1 MKKQEKTIL
10 MLMMAAGFVFALFV
24 PGPICA
30 GELEPSALPGS
41 TMKTL
46 DQIPP
51 TWSQKLPADDG
62 GAEGCNSSRFEC
74 VMGGS
79 AVLDKETGL
88 VWQKD
93 LSVMDPYPYWDA
105 IRSLC
110 LNRNWGGRKG
120 WRAPTAEE
128 LASLVDLS
136 ATVEGGPKIPDG
148 SPFLNVQAAKYWT
161 ASTSMTDPSNEVYL
175 VDFSNGAVQTRL
187 KILEDTS
194 FYTWCVRGGRGYI
207 AR

>member
-1 MKKQEKTIL
+1 MNKQEKMIL
-10 MLMMAAGFVFALFV
+10 MSMMATGFALFV
-24 PGPICA
+24 FGSTFA
-30 GELEPSALPGS
+30 GELDPSAPPGP

-62 GAEGCNSSRFEC
+62 EEGGCNSSRFDC
-74 VMGGS
+74 VMGGV

-93 LSVMDPYPYWDA
+93 PSTNSPTPYWDA
-105 IRSLC
+105 MRLPC

-148 SPFLNVQAAKYWT
+148 HPFDNVQAAKYWT
-161 ASTSMTDPSNEVYL
+161 ASTDMSYYTEVFV
-175 VDFSNGAVQTRL
+175 VDFSTGAVETWL
-187 KILEDTS
+187 KVDEGTPL
-194 FYTWCVRGGRGYI
+194 YRWCVRGGQGYI